1 MTEAFHQS
9 GSENVLLVVLTNDN
23 GLGPTDED
31 TYHTLIDKLRQ
42 DTRDVVM
49 LQDFL
54 STPALRDVMTS
65 KDHQAWYL
73 PIGLAGPSGSP
84 QLHEAYARVADIVKQ
99 TVAGSS
105 ATAHLTGP
113 AATGADITDFGE
125 RDLHLIEIATAIM
138 VLTIL
143 LIIYRNPVTML
154 LPLITIGIRG
164 DYTGHCGWVS
174 QLGFGISNQTIML
187 MSAMMAGAGID
198 YAVFLVSRYHD
209 YLISVAG
216 FPAVLRDTRDYYNHD
231 IRFIIAVTIGGR
243 AADSDRFVGRDRCTA
258 IPDRFG
264 GDFISVGARYRRHR
278 LSVHSRPGIV
288 LEHPRTDLYR
298 VGRSGRR
305 LQYAAHLPAAR

>member
-164 DYTGHCGWVS
+164 DYTGHCGWVVS
-174 QLGFGISNQTIML
+174 TRFWHFESDHYVDERDDGRRGNRLRRLSRQPLSRLPDIGSGIS
-187 MSAMMAGAGID
+187 
-198 YAVFLVSRYHD
+198 
-209 YLISVAG
+209 
-216 FPAVLRDTRDYYNHD
+216 
-231 IRFIIAVTIGGR
+231 
-243 AADSDRFVGRDRCTA
+243 RCA
-258 IPDRFG
+258 
-264 GDFISVGARYRRHR
+264 
-278 LSVHSRPGIV
+278 
-288 LEHPRTDLYR
+288 
-298 VGRSGRR
+298 SG
-305 LQYAAHLPAAR
+305 HT